1 MKCFKCSTENSEGRR
16 FCRECGSP
24 IVNFCQRCGF
34 HNSLIDKY
42 CGGCGA
48 DLVDINTPVSR
59 ENISS
64 KLPAGVINNKYSAA
78 DIGELIDV
86 LSQEDDKKVK
96 KKDIK
101 EDDEVSQDLLDSMF
115 DSKDSEIDKKE
126 K

>member
-1 MKCFKCSTENSEGRR
+1 MQCLKCSTENSEGRR
-16 FCRECGSP
+16 FCRECGLP
-24 IVNFCQRCGF
+24 IVNFCQKCGF

-48 DLVDINTPVSR
+48 HLVGINIPVSR

-64 KLPAGVINNKYSAA
+64 KVPAGVINKYSAD
-78 DIGELIDV
+78 DISELIDV
-86 LSQEDDKKVK
+86 LSQEKDKKVK
-96 KKDIK
+96 KKETK
-101 EDDEVSQDLLDSMF
+101 EHDEVSQDLLDNIF